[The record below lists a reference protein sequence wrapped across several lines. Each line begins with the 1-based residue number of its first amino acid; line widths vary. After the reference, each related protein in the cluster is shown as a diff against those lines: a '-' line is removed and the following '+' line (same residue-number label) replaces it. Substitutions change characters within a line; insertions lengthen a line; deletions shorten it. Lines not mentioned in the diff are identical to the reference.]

1 MIFLSLSLSRCVR
14 AAATVRCVLSWHSSR
29 LSYRGIYTH
38 THTSD
43 NLLIVEVKANAFRQ
57 SAHHLIRLADIRQ
70 YIYIYSPS
78 SSDFPIRHFPRCQSY
93 HVHDANL
100 SKWSLSILCLL
111 MAIFVIQSS
120 YLSSDWEIPF
130 ITESSDYTLLHRW
143 YSCWLQNIDQQW
155 SRRVST
161 KDSHRFDPT
170 LVSVSFSQPL
180 STRTLPIRLE

>member
-1 MIFLSLSLSRCVR
+1 MCALLTFLE
-14 AAATVRCVLSWHSSR
+14 AILSW
-29 LSYRGIYTH
+29 YIH

-57 SAHHLIRLADIRQ
+57 SAHHFIRLADIRQ
-70 YIYIYSPS
+70 YIYICSPS
-78 SSDFPIRHFPRCQSY
+78 SWDLPIRHFPRCRSY

-130 ITESSDYTLLHRW
+130 ITESSDHTLLHRW

-155 SRRVST
+155 SLRVST
-161 KDSHRFDPT
+161 EDSHRFDQT
-170 LVSVSFSQPL
+170 LISL
-180 STRTLPIRLE
+180 SLSHRLSARTLPIRFE